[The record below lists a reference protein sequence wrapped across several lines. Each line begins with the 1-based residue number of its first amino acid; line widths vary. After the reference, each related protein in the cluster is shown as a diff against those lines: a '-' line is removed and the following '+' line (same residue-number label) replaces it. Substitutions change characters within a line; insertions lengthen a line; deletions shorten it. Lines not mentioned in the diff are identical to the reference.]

1 MNKTKKEIYEDYKK
15 EKAENIQL
23 KKYLK
28 FWLGTNDYDI
38 EINEIDRIFRK
49 TKKRIILIK
58 KICIVLAIIF
68 LCVSCYVLGL
78 MWE

>member
-28 FWLGTNDYDI
+28 FWLGTNDYDTD
-38 EINEIDRIFRK
+38 INEIDELFKK
-49 TKKRIILIK
+49 TKKRAILIK
-58 KICIVLAIIF
+58 KICILLSIIF
-68 LCVSCYVLGL
+68 LCVSCYLLGR
-78 MWE
+78 MW